1 MIAYFLRITGGKG
14 IVGEI
19 RAFLAFEVSNASK
32 DWVENKKRE
41 IMEISK
47 GAVRWVKKDNMHV
60 TLHFFGKISEK
71 TIRSLN
77 FPLKDLAEKSQPF
90 RLKISGLGVFPSRNN
105 PRVLWIGLK
114 EVGEKDNLRAFYAGL
129 CNLLEAEALLT
140 EKRPYRPHVTLGRV
154 KKKRPLRLLPGALFE
169 DRPDYRPFWVR
180 EVIFY
185 RSELTPKGPVYQA
198 LNRFSL
204 GGKDNE

>member
-19 RAFLAFEVSNASK
+19 RAFLAFEISDASK

-71 TIRSLN
+71 AIHSLS
-77 FPLKDLAEKSQPF
+77 FPLKGLAEKSRPF
-90 RLKISGLGVFPSRNN
+90 HLKISGLGVFPNRNN
-105 PRVLWIGLK
+105 PRVLWAGLK
-114 EVGEKDNLRAFYAGL
+114 EVGEKDSLRTFYADLRG
-129 CNLLEAEALLT
+129 LLEAETLLT
-140 EKRPYRPHVTLGRV
+140 EKRLYRPHVTLGRV
-154 KKKRPLRLLPGALFE
+154 KKKRPLHLPGALFE
-169 DRPDYRPFWVR
+169 DRPDCRPFWAR
-180 EVIFY
+180 EVVFY

-198 LNRFSL
+198 LNRFPL